1 MPKRK
6 STTSA
11 AGAGAE
17 DYDSDGGFV
26 EDAPRSKKVK
36 GVKNG
41 GEKGEGGGGGGVKDV
56 KEKEKK
62 GGGKGEGIVVG
73 GGGQVGKDGEE
84 FWEVRRGVFCFV

>member
-11 AGAGAE
+11 AGE

-41 GEKGEGGGGGGVKDV
+41 GEKGGGGGGGGVKDV
-56 KEKEKK
+56 KEKEKRK
-62 GGGKGEGIVVG
+62 GGGEGVVVG

-84 FWEVRRGVFCFV
+84 FWEVRRGVIFFV